1 MKGNSITKKI
11 LYGLLLVGIIYIA
24 ASSPYFALKL
34 PKAIARELKWR
45 KYLKAKNS
53 QYNNA
58 FYYLKRKGYLNIERK
73 RGQIYISLTEEGKKR
88 ARKYQID
95 NLKIEK
101 PKKWDGFWRIV
112 IFDISI
118 LTNVKRAALRGIL
131 KELGFYKL
139 QQSVW
144 ICPYNCE
151 KEIELLR
158 EFFGLSKKELRLIV
172 GKVEEDE
179 FLKKYFNLNLTKNL
193 GGEKVK

>member
-1 MKGNSITKKI
+1 MKENSVAKKI
-11 LYGLLLVGIIYIA
+11 LYGLLLVGVIYIA
-24 ASSPYFALKL
+24 AASPYFALRL
-34 PKAIARELKWR
+34 PKIISRQLKWR

-73 RGQIYISLTEEGKKR
+73 RGQVYISLTEEGKKK

-101 PKKWDGFWRIV
+101 PKRWDGFWRIV
-112 IFDISI
+112 IFDIST
-118 LTNVKRAALRGIL
+118 LTNIKRAALRGKL

-139 QQSVW
+139 QQSTWVY
-144 ICPYNCE
+144 PYDCK

-172 GKVEEDE
+172 GKIEGDE
-179 FLKKYFNLNLTKNL
+179 FLQKHFNLI
-193 GGEKVK
+193 